1 MDEIRV
7 ALFGTGGFAANYP
20 AAFKNPKR
28 ENVRLVAAVDPY
40 AADFS
45 LCPLYKDAEQ
55 MYAEAK
61 PDVVIIATPIQLH
74 REQAELAFAHGCNV
88 VLEKPLAGCEADARA
103 ILAARDRAGKLLNVD
118 YQMCY
123 DPVIRAAKR
132 DADSGLFGAP
142 LDMKVIVL
150 WPRGFTYYGRSTHWA
165 GRKYD
170 SDGRAV
176 FDSVL
181 NNATAHYLM
190 NMLFMTGAPA
200 ENVSCRTFRAN
211 DIETYDTAV
220 MKATSAGAKLFI
232 AVSHAVR
239 QDEKQEPMFEYRYEK
254 AVLRYG
260 KPGGERRKEFTATF
274 NDGREINY
282 GSVEQEYI
290 ENLWNMVDALRL
302 GTPILCDGETALLQA
317 QALESMRRAQPESV
331 PFPARLVSTDG
342 SMNWVEGLA
351 GSLWQAFRT
360 ESLPELGENGLYFPE
375 QTGLR

>member
-1 MDEIRV
+1 MNRKRIPAFFLALLMCLSLCACGNAKSAPAYREEASYNMAAAGIPAPMAAYDMDYDMAYEE
-7 ALFGTGGFAANYP
+7 AGFAMMNTAQT
-20 AAFKNPKR
+20 
-28 ENVRLVAAVDPY
+28 
-40 AADFS
+40 S
-45 LCPLYKDAEQ
+45 
-55 MYAEAK
+55 
-61 PDVVIIATPIQLH
+61 
-74 REQAELAFAHGCNV
+74 
-88 VLEKPLAGCEADARA
+88 
-103 ILAARDRAGKLLNVD
+103 
-118 YQMCY
+118 
-123 DPVIRAAKR
+123 AAKR

-165 GRKYD
+165 GRRYD

-239 QDEKQEPMFEYRYEK
+239 PDEKQEPMFEYRYEK